1 MGSLTNRSVRFV
13 AKQDAR
19 FIDEPFDNA
28 SPAPDEIIGKS
39 VVSLISTGSE
49 RGGYM
54 DYNDNMAYP
63 QVTGY
68 AAVLRAVDVG
78 NGVTRVK
85 KGDLFY
91 AGTPHHLYNR
101 VKEDDAIPLPPG
113 IDPEQ
118 AVFCRFPAV
127 SMSSIV
133 QMTVKPTEP
142 VLVTGLGLVGL
153 MCSQVLQLFGYEVW
167 AVDPEEKRRE
177 NARQCGIVRAVA
189 GMDDVAS
196 MKGKF
201 GAVLE
206 CSGFE
211 EAIYASADQ
220 LRRGGDLY
228 LVGVPWRKTTS
239 ADGHGL
245 LLQIFYGYLNVHSG
259 WEWSLPR
266 KSGDFQPNSHVRSLE
281 KSLQWIAEGKLRMD
295 GIASVEDP
303 AECAKVYREIGN
315 DGVKSRASAVL
326 FDWRAY

>member
-1 MGSLTNRSVRFV
+1 MGSLTNRCVRFL

-19 FIDEPFDNA
+19 FIEEPFDA
-28 SPAPDEIIGKS
+28 APPAPDEIIGKS

-63 QVTGY
+63 QITGY
-68 AAVLRAVDVG
+68 AAIMRAVEVG
-78 NGVTRVK
+78 AGVARIR

-91 AGTPHHLYNR
+91 AGAPHHLYNR
-101 VKEDDAIPLPPG
+101 VKEDDAILVPQGLE
-113 IDPEQ
+113 PEQ

-142 VLVTGLGLVGL
+142 VLVTGLGIVGL
-153 MCSQVLQLFGYEVW
+153 MCSQALQLFGYEVW

-177 NARQCGIVRAVA
+177 NARQCGIANAVA
-189 GMDDVAS
+189 GMDDVAPL
-196 MKGKF
+196 KGKF
-201 GAVLE
+201 GAALE

-211 EAIYASADQ
+211 EAIYAAADQ

-239 ADGHGL
+239 MDGHSL
-245 LLQIFYGYLNVHSG
+245 LLQIFYGYLNVRSG

-266 KSGDFQPNSHVRSLE
+266 KSGDFQPNSHTRNIELA
-281 KSLQWIAEGKLRMD
+281 LRWIAEGKLRMS
-295 GIASVEDP
+295 GATAVEDP
-303 AECAKVYREIGN
+303 AECDRVYREIGS
-315 DGVKSRASAVL
+315 GELQRRASAVL